1 MHTHACTHTYNHA
14 SCAHTP
20 GHAHNRHMRREMSRR
35 AHTHIERRD
44 LSTSLPEKMM
54 SELLV
59 SHERDPTLPFQ
70 ACHAATAVTELQ
82 LAVACRMVGAPKAR
96 THVHTRMRRT
106 FKTLVTNEQWE
117 SYERAIGAGESS
129 CKEVRHDM
137 VRSSRQIG
145 NPQHVTQND
154 AHLRDSMPRGGI
166 AQGGC
171 A

>member
-1 MHTHACTHTYNHA
+1 
-14 SCAHTP
+14 
-20 GHAHNRHMRREMSRR
+20 MRREMSRR

-106 FKTLVTNEQWE
+106 FKTLVTNEQSARGNRLAKKCAMTW
-117 SYERAIGAGESS
+117 YEAAGKSET
-129 CKEVRHDM
+129 H
-137 VRSSRQIG
+137 
-145 NPQHVTQND
+145 NT
-154 AHLRDSMPRGGI
+154 
-166 AQGGC
+166 
-171 A
+171 